1 MTQFSQINS
10 QHTHISTTTYNKTML
25 AIYCSIAIGVSG
37 CSTLPEH
44 KTLPTASVAVEP
56 IDTSETT
63 LAQISIGNRDTYFGI
78 SEVHHPGS
86 GSSDGNGRNSRSS

>member
-10 QHTHISTTTYNKTML
+10 QHTRISTTTYNKTML

-63 LAQISIGNRDTYFGI
+63 LAQIIEPLQQQNPNLTGYHVLLNL
-78 SEVHHPGS
+78 
-86 GSSDGNGRNSRSS
+86 

>member
-1 MTQFSQINS
+1 
-10 QHTHISTTTYNKTML
+10 ML

-56 IDTSETT
+56 IDTSGTT
-63 LAQISIGNRDTYFGI
+63 LAQIIEPLQQQNPKTLWLIDAFQ
-78 SEVHHPGS
+78 
-86 GSSDGNGRNSRSS
+86 